1 MMRTILRTVF
11 LQSFLTVTS
20 RSRVAASGLCVKN
33 SSVVCKR
40 FSRWFTSE
48 KLVNIDVKRLKEM
61 MKSNDLKLI
70 DVREPDELEEAGK
83 IPFAVNIPLGEVED
97 AFKLDEKSFIEKY
110 KIHKP
115 NVADKNVVFSCRS
128 GVRSMRALKIVQDLG
143 YENPLNL
150 VGGYNAWSKENAEE

>member
-1 MMRTILRTVF
+1 MMGRGGILIWF
-11 LQSFLTVTS
+11 LVLTV
-20 RSRVAASGLCVKN
+20 AILIASYIKPFDHN
-33 SSVVCKR
+33 
-40 FSRWFTSE
+40 
-48 KLVNIDVKRLKEM
+48 VKRLKEM

-97 AFKLDEKSFIEKY
+97 AFKLDEKSFLEKY

-143 YENPLNL
+143 YE
-150 VGGYNAWSKENAEE
+150 K

>member
-1 MMRTILRTVF
+1 MMGRGGILIWF
-11 LQSFLTVTS
+11 LVLTV
-20 RSRVAASGLCVKN
+20 AILIASYIKPFDHN
-33 SSVVCKR
+33 
-40 FSRWFTSE
+40 
-48 KLVNIDVKRLKEM
+48 VKRLKEM

-97 AFKLDEKSFIEKY
+97 AFKLDEKSFLEKY

-150 VGGYNAWSKENAEE
+150 VGGYNAWSKENAE

>member
-1 MMRTILRTVF
+1 MIGRGGILIWF
-11 LQSFLTVTS
+11 LVLTV
-20 RSRVAASGLCVKN
+20 ALLIASYIKP
-33 SSVVCKR
+33 
-40 FSRWFTSE
+40 FEHISRWFTSE

-83 IPFAVNIPLGEVED
+83 IPHAVNIPLGEVED
-97 AFKLDEKSFIEKY
+97 AFKLDEESFLEKY
-110 KIHKP
+110 KIRKP

-150 VGGYNAWSKENAEE
+150 VGGYNAWSKENAEG